1 MKRLAATIGISVWF
15 SSMLTGCAEF
25 ATADMGKKEFESN
38 CATCHGLNAKGDG
51 PQAEFLPTKPAN
63 LTVLAKQNGGVFP
76 AQRVREIIDGRFE
89 VAAHGPRTMPVWGR
103 EFQIDVP
110 DLPQEAGQPFD
121 YRESTVRNKIQ
132 ALINYLVQLQEE

>member
-1 MKRLAATIGISVWF
+1 MKSLAATIIIAVWF
-15 SSMLTGCAEF
+15 SCMLAGCADF

-51 PQAEFLPTKPAN
+51 PQAEFLTTKPAN
-63 LTVLAKQNGGVFP
+63 LTILAKNNGGVFP
-76 AQRVREIIDGRFE
+76 AERIREIIDGRFE
-89 VAAHGPRTMPVWGR
+89 VAAHGPREMPVWGR

-110 DLPQEAGQPFD
+110 DLPLEAGQPFD

-132 ALINYLVQLQEE
+132 ALINYLVQLQEK